1 MNLAISVPKAAH
13 RGVISH
19 IKREAGLF
27 DPLEDL
33 NSVTGLKVEALGSTV
48 IVDPHQHQVLT
59 WNKLSTVHQGVVV
72 LATVLV
78 PVY

>member
-1 MNLAISVPKAAH
+1 MNLAIPIPKAAH

-33 NSVTGLKVEALGSTV
+33 NSVTGLKVKALGSIV
-48 IVDPHQHQVLT
+48 IIDPH
-59 WNKLSTVHQGVVV
+59 
-72 LATVLV
+72 
-78 PVY
+78 